1 MLIVCL
7 YPSPTLFE
15 LFSADDWMSASFH
28 VCASAHGQ
36 NMETLWHFSSPL
48 SPGCCETPIKD
59 ATSSVTD
66 QPFRT
71 GRGGGM
77 KGERKKASKAWWRA
91 AGKKRGKDED
101 MSGMQWCNK
110 ERAVGLWLTVKGST
124 VSSLWMF
131 FLRCGD
137 RCIWLHMQ
145 CKADRGESEMSTC
158 RLCLDCS
165 FLNLLQ
171 CCKA

>member
-28 VCASAHGQ
+28 VCAFAHGQ

-110 ERAVGLWLTVKGST
+110 ERAVGLWLTVKGAC
-124 VSSLWMF
+124 
-131 FLRCGD
+131 LRFP
-137 RCIWLHMQ
+137 LF
-145 CKADRGESEMSTC
+145 E
-158 RLCLDCS
+158 CS
-165 FLNLLQ
+165 FWGVGTGVSGCICNVKQTEGNLRWVLVV
-171 CCKA
+171 CV